1 MRAGF
6 AHLFERIAAGVQML
20 GRRVARYEDV
30 WVVHVDVER
39 FECAPICSR
48 CLNPAADNRLE
59 TSPSG
64 AKTIG
69 IPYCQDCLNSIGK
82 QSVARLGWILASVLL
97 GVAGCVFFPLLA
109 WLTRAAAVSGAL
121 FLSALPWIFGQL
133 WRGRTSSLRPVRCAA
148 YASGEGVVCANE
160 QWAQLLGQH
169 LVADVQHRRVRVGV
183 SLGWSTAG
191 LIITAVVTP
200 GLYDTFH
207 CEARILNLTEEE
219 LVITVDHHLLAI
231 TKPTT
236 QEHPRAGNI
245 VRIAMGPRHI
255 EARRHDGTLVHEDSV
270 QISAGQTYLYAPEHP
285 AETCFWLERAAL
297 GRERSVVTEREALPA
312 DRDFWQMPVSIDTW
326 FIPALGPESNFFTG
340 GVVTSLRQGPCE
352 PSSTPN
358 ADR

>member
-6 AHLFERIAAGVQML
+6 AHLLDRVAAGVQIL
-20 GRRVARYEDV
+20 VRRVVRYEDI
-30 WVVHVDVER
+30 WVVRVDVER
-39 FECAPICSR
+39 FDCAPICSH
-48 CLNPAADNRLE
+48 CLSPAAGNRLE
-59 TSPSG
+59 PSPSG
-64 AKTIG
+64 AKTISV
-69 IPYCQDCLNSIGK
+69 PYCQDCLDSFGK

-109 WLTRAAAVSGAL
+109 WLTRAAAVSSAL
-121 FLSALPWIFGQL
+121 FFAALPWIFGQL
-133 WRGRTSSLRPVRCAA
+133 WLGRASAARPLRSAA
-148 YASGEGVVCANE
+148 YAGRKGVVCTNE
-160 QWAQLLGQH
+160 KWAQLLARR
-169 LVADVQHRRVRVGV
+169 LVTGVQHQRVRVGV

-219 LVITVDHHLLAI
+219 LVITVDHHLLAV

-236 QEHPRAGNI
+236 QEHPRAGSI

-297 GRERSVVTEREALPA
+297 GRERSVVTEREALPT

-352 PSSTPN
+352 PSPTPN